1 MKMAFMILINID
13 EKNRNDKNLAFFCH
27 LDHHI
32 TSYICLSLTF
42 KIFIMKKIFTITAI
56 LFIAST
62 LLQAQNL
69 IQNGDFEN
77 WKRTGANPAFWQ
89 TSFNKEVA
97 TFEHTKDK
105 QQGNYV
111 RLKEMNPEGPKARRF
126 QNTTDIDIAS
136 AGTYEVSFK
145 VKGKV
150 GLRAVVLTRK
160 GENPV
165 TNTNSATNHF
175 YSFGKTYPAI
185 TEVADWTEVV
195 AKIVVPET
203 ASFANDY
210 RLHISW
216 SDHRLTAPACDFY
229 IDDVKL
235 QIIKK

>member
-1 MKMAFMILINID
+1 MKTLFT
-13 EKNRNDKNLAFFCH
+13 LAA
-27 LDHHI
+27 I
-32 TSYICLSLTF
+32 
-42 KIFIMKKIFTITAI
+42 IF
-56 LFIAST
+56 ST
-62 LLQAQNL
+62 CFATQAQNL

-77 WKRTGANPAFWQ
+77 WKRTGTNPPSWQ
-89 TSFNKEVA
+89 ISYKLETAS
-97 TFEHTKDK
+97 FEHTKDK

-126 QNTTDIDIAS
+126 QNTTDINIAA

-160 GENPV
+160 SENPV
-165 TNTNSATNHF
+165 TNAASPTNHF
-175 YSFGKTYPAI
+175 YSFSKTYPAN
-185 TEVADWTEVV
+185 TDVADWTEVV
-195 AKIVVPET
+195 ATIVVPET
-203 ASFANDY
+203 ATFAPDY

-235 QIIKK
+235 VRK

>member
-1 MKMAFMILINID
+1 MKTLFTFAAIF
-13 EKNRNDKNLAFFCH
+13 
-27 LDHHI
+27 
-32 TSYICLSLTF
+32 LSTCF
-42 KIFIMKKIFTITAI
+42 AI
-56 LFIAST
+56 
-62 LLQAQNL
+62 QAQNL

-77 WKRTGANPAFWQ
+77 WKRTGGNPASWQ
-89 TSFNKEVA
+89 ISYKLETAS
-97 TFEHTKDK
+97 FEHTKDK

-126 QNTTDIDIAS
+126 QNTTDINIAA
-136 AGTYEVSFK
+136 AGTYEVSFR

-150 GLRAVVLTRK
+150 GLRAVVLARK

-165 TNTNSATNHF
+165 TNSASPTNHF
-175 YSFGKTYPAI
+175 YSFSKTYPAN

-195 AKIVVPET
+195 ATIVVPET
-203 ASFANDY
+203 ATFAPDY

-235 QIIKK
+235 VRK